1 MSFFS
6 KVLAS
11 IGVGAAK
18 VDTKLERSSYTAGES
33 VHGEIEVYG
42 GNVEQQIDAI
52 YLTLYTTYIKEVDD
66 SKYTATAPIQKFKV
80 SDPFAISANE
90 TKIIPFSF
98 TLPVDT
104 PITIGVTRVWVA
116 TELDIRSGADAKDKD
131 FIEIRPSRLASA
143 VLEGVQQ
150 LGFRLRKADC
160 EQAPYKYRRK
170 YPFVQEFEFVP
181 VSGIF
186 RGKLDE
192 LEVIFLSQ
200 TDQSVE
206 ILLQVD
212 RKARGFGGFLAE
224 ALDIDES
231 FVRLTISQQ
240 ELHNV
245 SNKLEQTILRYV

>member
-33 VHGEIEVYG
+33 VRGEVEVYG
-42 GNVEQQIDAI
+42 GNVAQQIDAI

-66 SKYTATAPIQKFKV
+66 SKVTATAPIQKFRV
-80 SDPFAISANE
+80 SEPFTIAANE

-98 TLPVDT
+98 SLPVDA
-104 PITIGVTRVWVA
+104 PITIGTTRVWVS

-131 FIEIRPSRLASA
+131 FIEIRPSQLTSGI
-143 VLEGVQQ
+143 LDGVQQ

-160 EQAPYKYRRK
+160 EQASYKYRRN

-181 VSGIF
+181 VSGVF

-192 LEVIFLSQ
+192 LEISFLSQ

-206 ILLQVD
+206 LLLQVD

-224 ALDIDES
+224 ALDVDES
-231 FVRLTISQQ
+231 FIRMTISQH
-240 ELHNV
+240 ELHDV
-245 SNKLEQTILRYV
+245 SGKLEQTILRYV